1 MKLLKRRSEK
11 RKQSVDPPESAMEQ
25 LAARFPDAL
34 PWQLQIIKSVQSVT
48 MTSPERIFALIN
60 AVVYVCENEIPGD
73 FVECGVWKGGS
84 SAAIARTL
92 VHLGVTDRKL
102 WMYDT
107 FDGMSQPTESDV
119 DLLGQTAGQL
129 LEQQNI
135 AESTS
140 VWCRSPLDE
149 VKATMNATGYSVD
162 QIQFVP
168 GRVEDTLPQQSPNQ
182 VALLRLDTDWYE
194 STKCELEI
202 LFPNMSAGA
211 VLIVDDYGHWQGC
224 RKAVD
229 EYFAAH
235 NVSMLLNRIDYTGRI
250 GIFCPQQNHN
260 G

>member
-1 MKLLKRRSEK
+1 MNLLKRRSSK
-11 RKQSVDPPESAMEQ
+11 RKQTPQLLADSVEQ
-25 LAARFPDAL
+25 LAVRFPDAL
-34 PWQLQIIKSVQSVT
+34 PWQLQIMDSVQSVT

-60 AVVYVCENEIPGD
+60 AVVYVCENNIPGD

-84 SAAIARTL
+84 SAAIAQTL
-92 VHLGVTDRKL
+92 VHVNATDRTL

-107 FDGMSQPTESDV
+107 FDGMSQPTEADV
-119 DLLGQTAGQL
+119 DFMGQTAGQL
-129 LEQQNI
+129 LDQQDI

-149 VKATMNATGYSVD
+149 VKTTMQATGYPID
-162 QIQFVP
+162 RIKFVQ
-168 GRVEDTLPQQSPNQ
+168 GRVEDTLPQQSPRKL
-182 VALLRLDTDWYE
+182 ALLRLDTDWYE

-202 LFPNMSAGA
+202 LFPKMSSGA

-229 EYFAAH
+229 EYFLDH

-250 GIFCPQQNHN
+250 GVFCPQQIHN
-260 G
+260 A

>member
-1 MKLLKRRSEK
+1 MKLLKRRSCK
-11 RKQSVDPPESAMEQ
+11 RKIAGDLPAKPANTIEQ
-25 LAARFPDAL
+25 LAVLFPDAL
-34 PWQLQIIKSVQSVT
+34 PWQLQIMDSVLPLT
-48 MTSPERIFALIN
+48 MTSPERIFALIT
-60 AVVYVCENEIPGD
+60 AVVYACEKGIPGD

-84 SAAIARTL
+84 SAAIAKTL
-92 VHLGVTDRKL
+92 VHMKATDRSL

-107 FDGMSQPTESDV
+107 FDGMSEPTESDV
-119 DLLGQTAGQL
+119 DFMGQTADQL
-129 LEQQNI
+129 LEQQDI

-149 VKATMNATGYSVD
+149 VKANIQATGYPSN
-162 QIQFVP
+162 QIRFVQ
-168 GRVEDTLPQQSPNQ
+168 GRVEETLTQQSPDQ

-194 STKCELEI
+194 STKCELEV
-202 LFPNMSAGA
+202 LFPIMSPGG

-250 GIFCPQQNHN
+250 GIFCPQ
-260 G
+260 